1 LAYSPDVR
9 RALQELEEASI
20 IAHREAVEAMPAIA
34 RHGDAVLAEWLD
46 AGRILFLYERE
57 AGKAFIRGSRAVE
70 EVAEEVLP
78 WTRQALKFAEL
89 QDAAKVI
96 EGFMAQL
103 PDAYGVLGHDGE
115 PRWAEL
121 GLRWCSRHLE
131 SGAVYFETSV
141 RALAARQRMRGVEQ
155 VMDPAE
161 GLFAT
166 RRLALG
172 SYLPG
177 ALKVRNL
184 FGADAILPWAHR
196 GADILQSGR
205 LRGEAYFRLESEES
219 LQVLKE
225 QLPGYLVADHQRLLQ
240 MLVAAWYGVGVVLKE
255 GDWSPERGRGFAETD
270 GRIVFLPV
278 VFPDREEAVL
288 AVLHTAGHVMFG
300 SYRRSDLEAL
310 FAEAGVG
317 ALPRDGENR
326 VPWHPLLAGFD
337 EDRSRFELLFDLAE
351 DLRVDCA
358 INRVVPNHL
367 RRMLALADARQP
379 PPGAARP
386 YFELARETLRFATAR
401 LAGAA
406 GSDGG
411 SVLDRLA
418 PLMEPD
424 ASLADA
430 FRIARALN
438 AETTLPPVG
447 SQDERQ
453 AAYLPGRSP
462 NTARSVAPDEKDE
475 EPGSGTGAD
484 QEEAAGEPRLGKDE
498 EAAAEAG
505 GEAGEENPQPEPS
518 ATTGTPGKGI
528 PQPLRATGHQ
538 GTHPGEEKGIPYPE
552 WDYRDRRYKRNWV
565 WVQERRLEES
575 NLTEA
580 ERLHARHADALARL
594 KKAILAQKPTRLAP
608 KSRQWEGDDVDL
620 DAAIGFITEKRAGRS
635 PAARVYRQ
643 RRVQSRETAVTLLAD
658 LSTSVMQQL
667 PDGEGRV
674 VDRIRAGILL
684 FAESMEVVGDAYCI
698 AGFCSKYRQNVS
710 YYDIKGFDEP
720 FTQEVR
726 GVIGG
731 LSGRLA
737 TRMGAAIR
745 HALSRFHHAPSRRRL
760 LLILSDG
767 RPEDY
772 DDGGDVRYLHE
783 DTRIAVKEAVDQGVH
798 PFCITVDPAGSDY
811 LPRIFGAGHYLVL
824 DHINSLPKKLPE
836 IYLRLR
842 G

>member
-1 LAYSPDVR
+1 MAYSPDVL
-9 RALQELEEASI
+9 RALRELEEASI
-20 IAHREAVEAMPAIA
+20 IAHREALEAMPAIA
-34 RHGDAVLAEWLD
+34 RHGDAVLAQWLD
-46 AGRILFLYERE
+46 ACRILFLYGRE
-57 AGKAFIRGSRAVE
+57 AGKAFIRGSRAAE
-70 EVAEEVLP
+70 EAAEEVLP
-78 WTRQALKFAEL
+78 WTRQALRFAEL
-89 QDAAKVI
+89 QDATEIV
-96 EGFMAQL
+96 ETFMAQL
-103 PDAYGVLGHDGE
+103 PDAYAVLGHDGE
-115 PRWAEL
+115 PWWADL
-121 GLRWCSRHLE
+121 GLRWCERHLD
-131 SGAVYFETSV
+131 SGLVYFETPV
-141 RALAARQRMRGVEQ
+141 RALAARQRMRGVEE

-161 GLFAT
+161 QLFAT

-184 FGADAILPWAHR
+184 FGPEAILPWAHR

-205 LRGEAYFRLESEES
+205 MRGEAYFRLESEES
-219 LQVLKE
+219 LQLLKE

-240 MLVAAWYGVGVVLKE
+240 MLVSAWYGAGIGLKE
-255 GDWSPERGRGFAETD
+255 GDWSPEHGRTFAETD
-270 GRIVFLPV
+270 GQSIFLPV

-288 AVLHTAGHVMFG
+288 AVLHTAGHVVFG
-300 SYRRSDLEAL
+300 SYRRDQLEAL
-310 FAEAGVG
+310 FAEAGVRG
-317 ALPRDGENR
+317 LPRDAEHK

-351 DLRVDCA
+351 DLRIDCA
-358 INRVVPNHL
+358 INRVAPNHL

-386 YFELARETLRFATAR
+386 YYELARESLRFAVAR
-401 LAGAA
+401 LSGAG

-411 SVLDRLA
+411 SMLERLA
-418 PLMEPD
+418 PLVEP
-424 ASLADA
+424 AATLADA
-430 FRIARALN
+430 FRMARELHAQ
-438 AETTLPPVG
+438 TTLPPVG
-447 SQDERQ
+447 TQDERQ

-462 NTARSVAPDEKDE
+462 NTARAVTPSEQDE
-475 EPGSGTGAD
+475 EPGSGAGAD
-484 QEEAAGEPRLGKDE
+484 QEDSAGRPQLGKDE
-498 EAAAEAG
+498 QGDAAAGGAAADEA
-505 GEAGEENPQPEPS
+505 EPEPT
-518 ATTGTPGKGI
+518 AQTGTAGAGI
-528 PQPLRATGHQ
+528 PQPVRTAGQQ
-538 GTHPGEEKGIPYPE
+538 GTRPAREKGIPYPE

-575 NLTEA
+575 NLSEA
-580 ERLHARHADALARL
+580 ERLHAHYADALTRL

-608 KSRQWEGDDVDL
+608 RPRQWEGDEVDL
-620 DAAIGFITEKRAGRS
+620 DAAIGFITEKRAGMS
-635 PAARVYRQ
+635 PPARVYRQ
-643 RRVQSRETAVTLLAD
+643 RRVQMRETAVTLLAD

-698 AGFCSKYRQNVS
+698 AGFCSKYRENVN
-710 YYDIKGFDEP
+710 YYAIKGFDEP
-720 FTQEVR
+720 FTQETR

-745 HALSRFHHAPSRRRL
+745 HALVRFHDAPSRRRL

-772 DDGGDVRYLHE
+772 DDGGDIRYLHE
-783 DTRIAVKEAVDQGVH
+783 DTRVAVKEAVDQGVH